1 MLLVEIGI
9 IALSQISDDESQ
21 LTDPVGFVEKTTL
34 PL

>member
-9 IALSQISDDESQ
+9 IALSQISDYESR
-21 LTDPVGFVEKTTL
+21 LTDPAGFVEKTTL